1 MHDPGSGCRDRPRI
15 FVNRQRKT
23 GDGIVF
29 RANERLMHHRIN
41 ALVASALFPIS
52 SRVNL
57 CIYLTRFMRG
67 TVTMLA
73 RTAAAAGSG
82 RRER

>member
-1 MHDPGSGCRDRPRI
+1 MHR
-15 FVNRQRKT
+15 
-23 GDGIVF
+23 
-29 RANERLMHHRIN
+29 RIN
-41 ALVASALFPIS
+41 ALIESFRGVRRLRTFPIS

-57 CIYLTRFMRG
+57 CIHLTRFMRG